1 VSVEKTLSSGSYN
14 VVISLPKTNVVSYQ
28 GVVMPGKTKVEYIN
42 NNHQNVKVTM
52 IVSVEKGKPKPD
64 LLKIQF
70 KEASQ
75 G

>member
-64 LLKIQF
+64 LLKID
-70 KEASQ
+70 SQ
-75 G
+75 II